1 MHSFLPWPASQCK
14 LRQLFAVRWKGQ
26 WRHHQG
32 TNVHNHVRCQPK
44 RNEMSNEPARQLSR
58 VAVIVVVVVVQECH
72 PNQSE
77 RRPFDCLSALPQ
89 INGDHHLMAIAR
101 LVLGLP
107 PAWQILQF
115 LCCATILVCG
125 RWTPSFR
132 FRFRLPATL
141 DETKMGSVT

>member
-1 MHSFLPWPASQCK
+1 
-14 LRQLFAVRWKGQ
+14 
-26 WRHHQG
+26 
-32 TNVHNHVRCQPK
+32 
-44 RNEMSNEPARQLSR
+44 MSNEPARQLSR

-107 PAWQILQF
+107 PLGKYFNFFVAQQSLSVAGGLPVSDFDSDFQQLWMKRKW
-115 LCCATILVCG
+115 V
-125 RWTPSFR
+125 
-132 FRFRLPATL
+132 RLLKAL
-141 DETKMGSVT
+141 KL